1 VQAQFWSQLLRHIQ
15 ESAAPAVSIRQQM
28 LEICDHISMFAGL
41 MTAHTK
47 NMGSYHHRSVENLLI
62 LYISQRDLLNDLL
75 EHGESGDG
83 IFVLETSVKKLWDSD
98 TATLVVKQGQ
108 HKQNYGMKYC
118 GFDSRLVITPLT
130 DRFYLAVQNVIHAGG
145 LCCITGDGLGKQ
157 YLTASLAQELG
168 FDVVPID
175 CRAIGTVDAL
185 TRVVRANLGSGFWA
199 NYRNISDID
208 PGFLGAFLT
217 VFSAVHLALA
227 NQEPVMY
234 IADQRVDI
242 VDRVL
247 ARPKICMFFK
257 SLALDG
263 HGGCIFPP
271 SVRRQF
277 RVICYTPPD
286 RNTVLS
292 ILLSANNFVDV
303 AASATRLEALCD
315 YVIQY
320 KLCPAKVF
328 LKFVYQSIPLAKTNY
343 LHSTASPS
351 MQLGLFAKLLISRLP
366 LCFQDAIREEDLRYI
381 CNMFLEVIYSRENDE
396 KDFRPSNSVAESANS
411 LYKHIRRDSGC
422 QSVIVVGPAAVG
434 KSTLIKEIAGNAIS
448 DHNAELVQAAE
459 TADRS
464 VHAHGTT
471 AAAPTRAPR
480 PLLRMKWYEHE
491 LNIFAMTHL
500 PSCSLANG
508 GHIESARV
516 KQAAGATL
524 EQAIRRLDTEQRLVV
539 HLDSHSSLQLA
550 TLLPHATHL
559 ARYYSRPVK
568 FIWECT
574 ELCHLDP
581 PTVMSVPIVTIKT
594 HIYDADD
601 VISYQLNLMSAR

>member
-1 VQAQFWSQLLRHIQ
+1 
-15 ESAAPAVSIRQQM
+15 M

-62 LYISQRDLLNDLL
+62 LYISQRDLLDSLL
-75 EHGESGDG
+75 EQGESGDG
-83 IFVLETSVKKLWDSD
+83 IFALETSVKKLWDSD

-145 LCCITGDGLGKQ
+145 LCCVTGDGLGKQ
-157 YLTASLAQELG
+157 HLVASLAQELG

-175 CRAIGTVDAL
+175 CRAVNTVDAL

-199 NYRNISDID
+199 NYRNVSEIE
-208 PGFLGAFLT
+208 PGFLGVFLT

-234 IADQRVDI
+234 IAGQRVDI

-292 ILLSANNFVDV
+292 ILLSTNNFVDV
-303 AASATRLEALCD
+303 AATATRLEALCD

-320 KLCPAKVF
+320 KLCPAKIF
-328 LKFVYQSIPLAKTNY
+328 MKFVYKSIPLAKMNY

-351 MQLGLFAKLLISRLP
+351 MQLGLFTKLLISRLP

-381 CNMFLEVIYSRENDE
+381 CNMFLEVIYNRENDE
-396 KDFRPSNSVAESANS
+396 KDFRPTYSLAESANS
-411 LYKHIRRDSGC
+411 LYKHIRGESSL
-422 QSVIVVGPAAVG
+422 SVIVVGPAAVG

-448 DHNAELVQAAE
+448 DHNSELDQAAE
-459 TADRS
+459 AADRAGPAQGT
-464 VHAHGTT
+464 VAPAH
-471 AAAPTRAPR
+471 APR
-480 PLLRMKWYEHE
+480 PSLRMKWHEHM
-491 LNIFAMTHL
+491 LNIHAMTHL
-500 PSCSLANG
+500 RSGFATNG
-508 GHIESARV
+508 DRDDPLHVQR
-516 KQAAGATL
+516 AAGATL
-524 EQAIRRLDTEQRLVV
+524 EQVVRRLDTEQRLVV
-539 HLDSHSSLQLA
+539 HLDTHSSLQLA
-550 TLLPHATHL
+550 SLLPHAMHL

-568 FIWECT
+568 FVWECS

-581 PTVMSVPIVTIKT
+581 PTVMSVPIVAIKS